1 MSDNSWRI
9 KRYYG
14 PRVLI
19 DLAQLETSP
28 FQALVLCLS
37 GPERSIVQNLMQ
49 YAHRRST
56 FVSEYHDDYYLAPSE
71 EEWDDIDALVAQLE
85 DKLMN
90 CEEFTQMLEDI
101 LTAAEC
107 ACEAASAGYTEPYL
121 VNYYRDLVD
130 DGTVVYE
137 LPDGTPTVVE
147 DDRCAVAQLVW
158 AYQYEFLVETLQPLQ
173 EFLHTVLLAA
183 VLGLIGTAIGGPIV
197 GLSAASVSAFITALL
212 KMGVDSDLEN
222 VENELLSL
230 KEALVCAMYEEWVD
244 GGTYAD
250 AAAAAAD
257 VINASEVFS
266 PIDKALFR
274 RGFAPTFMALAQEAW
289 DEQTA
294 WATGNVYEAYCLACE
309 EPPEPW
315 EYTFPPCPNG
325 WEFVQDCACGGTGI
339 LEMMGNPSAAQ
350 SPYWW
355 ATAGKHDLTVRV
367 RWRDNYPS
375 PGAAIALVRYRYSY
389 DYGETWIFGNPQN
402 ILTHGDTDWHEQEF
416 VLVNLTIDEPG
427 ALIRWYIGKTN
438 DYSFECNRVQ
448 LEWV

>member
-257 VINASEVFS
+257 VS
-266 PIDKALFR
+266 PWFCTHLHGPGTRGMGRANGVGDWQRLRGLLSCVRRTARCVGVHLPALPEWVGVCAGLCVR
-274 RGFAPTFMALAQEAW
+274 RHGHP
-289 DEQTA
+289 
-294 WATGNVYEAYCLACE
+294 
-309 EPPEPW
+309 
-315 EYTFPPCPNG
+315 
-325 WEFVQDCACGGTGI
+325 
-339 LEMMGNPSAAQ
+339 
-350 SPYWW
+350 
-355 ATAGKHDLTVRV
+355 
-367 RWRDNYPS
+367 RDDVKPKRRAK
-375 PGAAIALVRYRYSY
+375 P
-389 DYGETWIFGNPQN
+389 
-402 ILTHGDTDWHEQEF
+402 
-416 VLVNLTIDEPG
+416 VLVGNSRRP
-427 ALIRWYIGKTN
+427 
-438 DYSFECNRVQ
+438 
-448 LEWV
+448 